1 MQGEDR
7 LTMVQLQKLR
17 HILKGYGSVAVAF
30 SGGVDST
37 FLLYMAHEV
46 LGEKAAAVT
55 ALSCSFPERERREAA
70 EFCKQR
76 GIRQFVFTSGEMNV
90 EAYRKNP
97 HNRCYY
103 CKTQLFT
110 DVRRIAAENGFA
122 EVAEGSNLDDMG
134 DYRPGLMAVRELGI
148 RSPLREAGMTKADIR
163 AYSREFGLPTWDKP
177 SYACLASR
185 LPYGEVI
192 TEEKLGMIE
201 RAEQMLFDLGFRQM
215 RVRMQDKT
223 ARIEVPQEQFLKL
236 IGLREQIVPAYKAL
250 GFTYISMDLQGY
262 RTGSMNEILQNK

>member
-110 DVRRIAAENGFA
+110 DVRIC
-122 EVAEGSNLDDMG
+122 
-134 DYRPGLMAVRELGI
+134 
-148 RSPLREAGMTKADIR
+148 RS
-163 AYSREFGLPTWDKP
+163 
-177 SYACLASR
+177 C
-185 LPYGEVI
+185 
-192 TEEKLGMIE
+192 
-201 RAEQMLFDLGFRQM
+201 
-215 RVRMQDKT
+215 
-223 ARIEVPQEQFLKL
+223 
-236 IGLREQIVPAYKAL
+236 
-250 GFTYISMDLQGY
+250 
-262 RTGSMNEILQNK
+262 